1 MKYPIICLFLITV
14 LGADTTIAQAPSA
27 VGVWK
32 TIDDED
38 GEEKSHIEIYEV
50 DGKLHAKVLKLLKES
65 NDLLCDSCKGDKK
78 GKPLVGME
86 IMWNMKPEK
95 DPSKWKGGKIMD
107 PKKGKEYK
115 CKIEL
120 TSEDVLKVRGYVGF
134 SLIGRNQT
142 WYRVKP

>member
-1 MKYPIICLFLITV
+1 MKTSIIYSIVIAFLWVNTV
-14 LGADTTIAQAPSA
+14 YSQAPSA
-27 VGVWK
+27 VGLWK

-50 DGKLHAKVLKLLKES
+50 DGKLHAKVVKLLKES
-65 NDLLCDSCKGDKK
+65 NDMLCDNCKGNKK

-95 DPSKWKGGKIMD
+95 KPSKWKGGKIMD

-115 CKIEL
+115 CKLTL
-120 TSEDVLKVRGYVGF
+120 TSDDVLEVRGYVGF
-134 SLIGRNQT
+134 SLIGRTQT
-142 WYRVKP
+142 WYRVKT